1 LGAARLG
8 ERQNLSPCFTS
19 SLAVKEATS
28 LLKPDCCSAAAQ
40 LTVVLCVLLLF
51 FPLLFSVA
59 PPVSLASAYFCCTV
73 GNFFNFALQKISKIF
88 LLLIT
93 KLGIFPH

>member
-19 SLAVKEATS
+19 RLAVKEATS

-59 PPVSLASAYFCCTV
+59 PPVPLQAPTSAALWV
-73 GNFFNFALQKISKIF
+73 ISSILQKILKIF
-88 LLLIT
+88 SYLS
-93 KLGIFPH
+93 HN